1 MLKKAFVTLLTFV
14 MVFFCFVTPSYAA
27 TAAPLGRDLANLL
40 PLSVQEKL
48 EQGKE
53 WKCIEMLQTEEK
65 YHILLNGRLANDF
78 SESPK
83 EKLYLLL
90 CVPQDDWQN
99 TDSYLWQL
107 SSGHGA
113 GYGALPIMQSIN
125 DDLWLHLRKDGAP
138 VIYTINAQGE
148 LREKTFSNKADAS
161 LTENGAVGYDD
172 EKEAFVFWDGEQE
185 KIFSAKTPLENV
197 RQIAEL
203 GRNFYYLDNDGN
215 FYQVSEQGEVLLYN
229 LQDFCD
235 LGERTKMLDSIDK
248 SILFYADNKLWLEVN
263 DWRLQN
269 SYLLCY
275 DGNALNPT
283 TIDAGNIRHL
293 STNGDGSL
301 NLLWEGY
308 FPVTPNPMPG
318 LPTLVDYTISQ
329 DGIKKQITKGY
340 YWEYELSYTDRAGNT
355 WLYRLQNEDLLFIKA
370 DTEGKAIGYGY
381 KLEQPEIGIIFQG
394 EEYYFDQE
402 PYLKNNRV
410 LLPIRGAAYL
420 LGAQVE
426 WANNTVYLTQG
437 ENSIQLNIVQGTALV
452 NGETISLDVP
462 AEIMNG
468 RTMVP
473 LRFVAEQL
481 SCQVIWDEQTKI
493 VEIN

>member
-1 MLKKAFVTLLTFV
+1 MKKAFVTLLTFV
-14 MVFFCFVTPSYAA
+14 AVFFCFVTPSYAA
-27 TAAPLGRDLANLL
+27 NTAPLGRDLANLL
-40 PLSVQEKL
+40 LPAVQEKL

-53 WKCIEMLQTEEK
+53 WQCIEMLQTEDK
-65 YHILLNGRLANDF
+65 YHILLIGRLADDF
-78 SESPK
+78 SELPE
-83 EKLYLLL
+83 EKLYLLIS
-90 CVPQDDWQN
+90 VPQDDWQN
-99 TDSYLWQL
+99 ADSYLWQL
-107 SSGHGA
+107 SPGHGA
-113 GYGALPIMQSIN
+113 KYGALPVMQSIN
-125 DDLWLHLRKDGAP
+125 DDLWVHLWKHGKH
-138 VIYTINAQGE
+138 VIYMINNQGE
-148 LREKTFSNKADAS
+148 LWEKTFSNATSLSESGVISYDA
-161 LTENGAVGYDD
+161 
-172 EKEAFVFWDGEQE
+172 EKEAFVLWDGEQE
-185 KIFSAKTPLENV
+185 KIFSVKTPLENV

-293 STNGDGSL
+293 STNGDGRL

-340 YWEYELSYTDRAGNT
+340 YWEYELSYTDRERNV
-355 WLYRLQNEDLLFIKA
+355 WHYQLQSEDILFIKQ
-370 DTEGKAIGYGY
+370 DIEGNAIGYGY
-381 KLEQPEIGIIFQG
+381 KLEQPEIRIVFQG

-410 LLPIRGAAYL
+410 LLPIRGVAYL
-420 LGAQVE
+420 FDAQVE
-426 WANNTVYLTQG
+426 WADNAVYLTQG
-437 ENSIQLNIVQGTALV
+437 ENSIQLNIAQDTALL
-452 NGETISLDVP
+452 NGEAISLDAP
-462 AEIMNG
+462 AEIKAG

-473 LRFVAEQL
+473 LRFIAEHL
-481 SCQVIWDEQTKI
+481 SCQVIWDGETKT

>member
-40 PLSVQEKL
+40 PPAVQEKL
-48 EQGKE
+48 NQGKE
-53 WKCIEMLQTEEK
+53 WQCIEMLQAEDK
-65 YHILLNGRLANDF
+65 YHILLSGRLADAP
-78 SESPK
+78 SELPE

-90 CVPQDDWQN
+90 SVPQTDWKN
-99 TDSYLWQL
+99 ADSYLWQL
-107 SSGHGA
+107 SPGHGA
-113 GYGALPIMQSIN
+113 GYGALPVMQNIN
-125 DDLWLHLRKDGAP
+125 DDLWLHLRKDGDP
-138 VIYTINAQGE
+138 VIYTINAQGD
-148 LREKTFSNKADAS
+148 LREKTFSKKADVS

-172 EKEAFVFWDGEQE
+172 EKDAFVLWDGEQE
-185 KIFSAKTPLENV
+185 KIFSVKTPLENV

-203 GRNFYYLDNDGN
+203 GGNFYYLDNAGN

-235 LGERTKMLDSIDK
+235 LGERTKMLDYIDK
-248 SILFYADNKLWLEVN
+248 SILFYADNKLWLGVN
-263 DWRLQN
+263 DWRLLN

-275 DGNALNPT
+275 DGNTLNPT
-283 TIDAGNIRHL
+283 TIGAGNIHHL

-301 NLLWEGY
+301 NLLWEAY

-329 DGIKKQITKGY
+329 DGIKKQTTKGY
-340 YWEYELSYTDRAGNT
+340 YWDYELSYTDREGNV
-355 WLYRLQNEDLLFIKA
+355 WHYQLQNEDILFIKA

-410 LLPIRGAAYL
+410 LLPIRGVAYL
-420 LGAQVE
+420 LGAHVE
-426 WANNTVYLTQG
+426 WKDNTVYLTQG
-437 ENSIQLNIVQGTALV
+437 ENHIQLNIAQDTALV
-452 NGETISLDVP
+452 NGETVSLDVP
-462 AEIMNG
+462 AEIKDG

-473 LRFVAEQL
+473 LRFIAEHL
-481 SCQVIWDEQTKI
+481 SCQVIWYGETKI
-493 VEIN
+493 VEIH